1 MSIIKNLKIEE
12 NGLFANGTFESKSL
26 FSGEMKV
33 IIFVDDGATE
43 TDAERCINHYN
54 NIHNKQDICNKIQTG
69 LEKFFLYMYD
79 EWRAFDDI
87 YGEIADSLEVI
98 MNGYKEGKKL
108 ISYLSKPT
116 LYVFP
121 QMKNEIGYG
130 IECECP
136 WEPEH
141 QCIILIRNNNV
152 VYVGPSEGNDPWQDE
167 NEYYCIWNDED

>member
-33 IIFVDDGATE
+33 IIFVNDGATE

-121 QMKNEIGYG
+121 
-130 IECECP
+130 
-136 WEPEH
+136 
-141 QCIILIRNNNV
+141 
-152 VYVGPSEGNDPWQDE
+152 
-167 NEYYCIWNDED
+167 